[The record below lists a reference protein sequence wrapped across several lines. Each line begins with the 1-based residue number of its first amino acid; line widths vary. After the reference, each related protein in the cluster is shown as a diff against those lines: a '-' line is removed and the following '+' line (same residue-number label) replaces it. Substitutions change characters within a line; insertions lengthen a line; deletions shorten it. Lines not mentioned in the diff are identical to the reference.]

1 MTGAKNHREL
11 IVWQVADELRMEVY
25 QLTARSPA
33 SRDFKFCDQLRDAVS
48 GIPSNI
54 AEGFRRKSSTDYA
67 RFITYAFSGMDE
79 TEERLADGVKRGH
92 WAKDE
97 LTMANRL
104 LRRLTKGLR
113 NFQAYL
119 LSEEGIERWRILY
132 EARHQRRDR
141 RNPPNPSN
149 PPNPPNLL
157 SSRLARLRRRIPHI
171 RDAER
176 RAA

>member
-25 QLTARSPA
+25 QLTARPPA

-141 RNPPNPSN
+141 RNPSNTSN
-149 PPNPPNLL
+149 PPN
-157 SSRLARLRRRIPHI
+157 
-171 RDAER
+171 E
-176 RAA
+176 